1 MYFIKGSKEEFF
13 NFLQNIDKN
22 ENLAII
28 THNDIDGISS
38 AIFLEEILL
47 SRQLKKPVIF
57 FTDYSK

>member
-1 MYFIKGSKEEFF
+1 MDFIKGSKEEFF